1 MRTVMLILALAAGS
15 PALAQP
21 PDKAPPAAQAAA
33 PKVQDQMQAADRGN
47 LAMPPAPRGRY
58 SFAPVDEGFL
68 RLDHKSGEV
77 ALCRSQ
83 SGSWSCAA
91 VPDNTAAPQK
101 ELDDLRDQV
110 DALKKEIASLR
121 EPQAS
126 PPPPRPPGDLTPKTE
141 GNGGMKMQLPSKED
155 LARARVFIEDTWR
168 RLVEMIENLQKD
180 MIRKKGDSDV
190 SRT

>member
-1 MRTVMLILALAAGS
+1 MRTVVLVLALAAGS

-21 PDKAPPAAQAAA
+21 PDKAPPPAALQ
-33 PKVQDQMQAADRGN
+33 KMQDQMPAADRGN

-83 SGSWSCAA
+83 GGSWSCAA
-91 VPDNTAAPQK
+91 VPDGTAPPQK
-101 ELDDLRDQV
+101 ELDDLREQV

-121 EPQAS
+121 EPPPPS
-126 PPPPRPPGDLTPKTE
+126 PPPRPPGELTPKTD
-141 GNGGMKMQLPSKED
+141 GNGGMKMQLPSKQD

-180 MIRKKGDSDV
+180 MIRKKADSDV

>member
-1 MRTVMLILALAAGS
+1 MRTVRTVTLVLALAAGS
-15 PALAQP
+15 AALAQP
-21 PDKAPPAAQAAA
+21 PDKAAPPAAVQ
-33 PKVQDQMQAADRGN
+33 KMQDQMPAADRGN
-47 LAMPPAPRGRY
+47 LAMPPVPRGRY

-101 ELDDLRDQV
+101 ELDDLREQV

-121 EPQAS
+121 EATS
-126 PPPPRPPGDLTPKTE
+126 PPPPRPPGDLTPKTD
-141 GNGGMKMQLPSKED
+141 GNGGMKLPSKED

-180 MIRKKGDSDV
+180 MIRKKADSDV